1 MDLSLRRLEEA
12 VSVRR
17 QIDALEQRLAA
28 LVGGGRSTSASGRR
42 TTGRRTMSAA
52 TRAKIA
58 AAARARWARARG
70 GRLVVR
76 AGQGPE
82 GTQEAQRFDEGAVG
96 SASEIRKKIVRPS

>member
-12 VSVRR
+12 VGVRR

-28 LVGGGRSTSASGRR
+28 LVGGGRSTSTSTSTSSRR

-58 AAARARWARARG
+58 AAARAGLGLEAGGKLARLQPKLGGQEHDVAEECQQRHARS
-70 GRLVVR
+70 
-76 AGQGPE
+76 
-82 GTQEAQRFDEGAVG
+82 
-96 SASEIRKKIVRPS
+96 SAI

>member
-12 VSVRR
+12 VGVRR

-28 LVGGGRSTSASGRR
+28 LVGGGRSTSTSTSSRR

-58 AAARARWARARG
+58 AAARARWARARS
-70 GRLVVR
+70 GRK
-76 AGQGPE
+76 A
-82 GTQEAQRFDEGAVG
+82 
-96 SASEIRKKIVRPS
+96 